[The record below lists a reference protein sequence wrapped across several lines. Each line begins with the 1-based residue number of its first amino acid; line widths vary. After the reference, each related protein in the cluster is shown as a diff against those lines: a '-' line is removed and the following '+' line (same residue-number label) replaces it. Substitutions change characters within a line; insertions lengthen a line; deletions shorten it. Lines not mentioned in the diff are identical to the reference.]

1 LANHNHSYKKVTIH
15 CVCLLILEEK
25 IVLNVSQSEAGIA
38 HDDHV
43 FVQSE

>member
-1 LANHNHSYKKVTIH
+1 MTLVELGT
-15 CVCLLILEEK
+15 VEEQ